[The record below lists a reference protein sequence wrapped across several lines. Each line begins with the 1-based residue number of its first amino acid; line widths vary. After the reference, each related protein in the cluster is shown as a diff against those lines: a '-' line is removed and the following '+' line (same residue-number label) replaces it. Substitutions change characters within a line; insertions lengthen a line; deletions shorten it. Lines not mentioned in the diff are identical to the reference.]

1 MSESINIYE
10 AKAKLSELLKRAE
23 QGEEIII
30 SRAGVPIAK
39 LVPITQ
45 VRERKLKFG
54 EWKGKMWIA
63 DDFDGPLPPE
73 IQAAFDGES
82 EDDLF

>member
-30 SRAGVPIAK
+30 SRAGEPIAK
-39 LVPITQ
+39 LVPITP

-54 EWKGKMWIA
+54 KWKGKMWIA
-63 DDFDGPLPPE
+63 DDFDGPLPPDL
-73 IQAAFDGES
+73 QAAFDGEGK
-82 EDDLF
+82 DDLF